1 MPKFRDVQSWQQ
13 AEILMQP
20 AFIRL
25 VDNIRKQ
32 LEESQWQGRYIDM
45 PLFPEGTPEEVKFQ
59 VRQLQA
65 ELATASPERAAE
77 IETALTELPSPFPG
91 YQLHLTH
98 HGREATV
105 DVWNLCYQIC
115 FRDYPD
121 VAESTGVCRADDVMV
136 DVDTDLLDDTQEVD
150 WTRLDS
156 KAHQVVERLFTNL
169 GSELDSP
176 SHPDS

>member
-32 LEESQWQGRYIDM
+32 LEESQWQGRYIDV
-45 PLFPEGTPEEVKFQ
+45 PLFPEGTVEEVKFQ
-59 VRQLQA
+59 VQQLQA
-65 ELATASPERAAE
+65 ELAKASPERAAE
-77 IETALTELPSPFPG
+77 IETALAELPSPFPG

-98 HGREATV
+98 QGREATV

-121 VAESTGVCRADDVMV
+121 TVTSVEAERAEDVTV
-136 DVDTDLLDDTQEVD
+136 EVDTDLLDDTHEVD
-150 WTRLDS
+150 WTRLDN
-156 KAHQVVERLFTNL
+156 KAHQVVERMFTHLESAVEQPN
-169 GSELDSP
+169 DS
-176 SHPDS
+176 